1 MEINEVEFHLN
12 QNAFEDN
19 TFGLRGLKTLRQR
32 TGDGFLRARDKV
44 EKENSKKKLSERELR
59 NKNSSIMLSLL
70 VLLQSS
76 IDFEI
81 LLLINS
87 STAMK

>member
-32 TGDGFLRARDKV
+32 TGEGFLRARDKV
-44 EKENSKKKLSERELR
+44 EKENSKKNDQKESYGIKTVRSCYR
-59 NKNSSIMLSLL
+59 C
-70 VLLQSS
+70 
-76 IDFEI
+76 
-81 LLLINS
+81 
-87 STAMK
+87 

>member
-32 TGDGFLRARDKV
+32 TGDGVLRARDKV
-44 EKENSKKKLSERELR
+44 EEENSKKNYQKESYGIKTVRSCYR
-59 NKNSSIMLSLL
+59 C
-70 VLLQSS
+70 
-76 IDFEI
+76 
-81 LLLINS
+81 
-87 STAMK
+87 

>member
-1 MEINEVEFHLN
+1 MEINEVEFHFN

-19 TFGLRGLKTLRQR
+19 TFGLRGLKTLRR
-32 TGDGFLRARDKV
+32 RMGDGFLRARDKV
-44 EKENSKKKLSERELR
+44 EKENSKKLSERELR

-76 IDFEI
+76 VDFEI

-87 STAMK
+87 STAIK

>member
-32 TGDGFLRARDKV
+32 TGDGVLRARDKV
-44 EKENSKKKLSERELR
+44 EKENSKKNHQKESYGIKTVRSCYR
-59 NKNSSIMLSLL
+59 C
-70 VLLQSS
+70 
-76 IDFEI
+76 
-81 LLLINS
+81 
-87 STAMK
+87 

>member
-32 TGDGFLRARDKV
+32 TGDGVLRARDKV
-44 EKENSKKKLSERELR
+44 EKENSKKIIRKRVTE
-59 NKNSSIMLSLL
+59 
-70 VLLQSS
+70 
-76 IDFEI
+76 
-81 LLLINS
+81 
-87 STAMK
+87 